1 MARSARRGSQA
12 VTIQAVA
19 ERAGVSTMTVSN
31 VVRGGGKMSEDTRQT
46 VLKAIRD
53 LNYVPNLAAQSLAS
67 AGAVTLGLIYHNP
80 QNAFLSAMLVGAL
93 NAAAA
98 RGVQLV
104 VRDCRDRTYE
114 NAAESLRSLVRSGS
128 RALLVAPPFCEL
140 IKGTPL
146 VAELGVPIASV
157 SSGGLLSDISTVR
170 VDDRAAARAMT
181 ELLIERG
188 HRRIGYIAGPALH
201 FSSGARLQGYHEAL
215 AAHDLVPD
223 PDLVVGGD
231 FSFDSGL
238 IAARTLLD
246 LSRPPTAI
254 FGSNDDVAAA
264 VVSVALQR
272 NMSLP
277 RDLSVA
283 GFDDTPIAVKIWPP
297 LTTVRQ
303 PISDMAEAAAGL
315 LIDAVRHPER
325 AKVVDEVM
333 PFEIVER
340 ASTAAI

>member
-1 MARSARRGSQA
+1 

-31 VVRGGGKMSEDTRQT
+31 VVRGGGKMSQETRQA
-46 VLKAIRD
+46 VMQAIRD

-67 AGAVTLGLIYHNP
+67 AGAATLGLIYHNP

-93 NAAAA
+93 NAAAS
-98 RGVQLV
+98 RGAQLV
-104 VRDCRDRTYE
+104 VRDCRERTYE
-114 NAAESLRSLVRSGS
+114 NAESSLRSLVRSGS

-140 IKGTPL
+140 IMGTPL

-170 VDDRAAARAMT
+170 VDDRAAAQAMT
-181 ELLIERG
+181 ELLIRRG
-188 HRRIGYIAGPALH
+188 HHRIGYIAGPALH
-201 FSSGARLQGYHEAL
+201 FSSGARLEGYRDAHAAQGLPL
-215 AAHDLVPD
+215 APEL
-223 PDLVVGGD
+223 LTEGD

-238 IAARTLLD
+238 VAARRLLD
-246 LSRPPTAI
+246 LPEPPSAI

-303 PISDMAEAAAGL
+303 PISDMAERAAGL

-325 AKVVDEVM
+325 ARVVDEIM
-333 PFEIVER
+333 PFEIIER
-340 ASTAAI
+340 ASTATRSA